1 MNPSI
6 RQVFACIME
15 ANLPKI
21 SGTNRQLKNLPEIR
35 KTLKLPAT
43 GSIQGSLNR
52 LRACP
57 KRRGCPS
64 SSVLYGL
71 SQTFSGVGVRITP
84 TFTPPSVFFRE
95 LDGRSKSVAPE
106 RFSAINLPQHHYST
120 SEHHPPAT
128 SCLATHRE
136 RLPVSY
142 APRESQT
149 WRCLREEQ
157 GVSDGDEISA
167 RFLNLW
173 TGRTPP

>member
-64 SSVLYGL
+64 SSVLYRL
-71 SQTFSGVGVRITP
+71 SQTFFRCWGTNYPNIYP
-84 TFTPPSVFFRE
+84 TFCF
-95 LDGRSKSVAPE
+95 
-106 RFSAINLPQHHYST
+106 LP
-120 SEHHPPAT
+120 
-128 SCLATHRE
+128 
-136 RLPVSY
+136 
-142 APRESQT
+142 
-149 WRCLREEQ
+149 
-157 GVSDGDEISA
+157 
-167 RFLNLW
+167 
-173 TGRTPP
+173 